1 VTRLDWIILAVVA
14 GTALLGLWQGL
25 TLSVLSAAGVIF
37 GALVG
42 ARLAPH
48 LLPDGSE
55 SPYTPLVAL
64 LGAAAMAVLLELVGS
79 SVGFAIKR
87 RLRASPLRLLDSLG
101 GLAFGVLFGLVV
113 VWILAAVAQQLPGQ
127 LELQRD
133 VQRSAVIRELND
145 VVPPRRVLRA
155 LARVDPF
162 PSIAGPAPAVDPPD
176 PRVVR
181 DRAIRSALPS
191 VVRVLGTAC
200 GLGISGSGWV
210 AEPNLVVTNAH
221 VVAGQTD
228 TTVDSVVG
236 DPQPAQAVVFDT
248 KNDVAVLRVSG
259 LGVDTLRQ
267 SEARQGAPAAIVGY
281 PESGPLTAV
290 PGRIGQ
296 TGSVLSEDAY
306 GRGPVLRRIT
316 SFRGKVRRGNS
327 GGPLID
333 RAGRAVG
340 TVFASR
346 AGSNAGYAV
355 PSEIVADALAKARGP
370 VSTGPC
376 AP

>member
-48 LLPDGSE
+48 LLPDGSQ

-79 SVGFAIKR
+79 SVGFAVKR

-101 GLAFGVLFGLVV
+101 GLAFGCLFGLVL

-127 LELQRD
+127 LELRRD

-176 PRVVR
+176 PRVVQ

-200 GLGISGSGWV
+200 GLGISGSGW
-210 AEPNLVVTNAH
+210 AAGPNLVVTNAH
-221 VVAGQTD
+221 VVAGQRD

-236 DPQPAQAVVFDT
+236 DPQPARAVVFDT
-248 KNDVAVLRVSG
+248 KNDIAVLRVSG

-267 SEARQGAPAAIVGY
+267 SEAREAAPVAIVGY

-296 TGSVLSEDAY
+296 TASVLSEDAY
-306 GRGPVLRRIT
+306 GRGPVVRRIT

-333 RAGRAVG
+333 REGRVVG

-346 AGSNAGYAV
+346 TGSNAGYAV
-355 PSEIVADALAKARGP
+355 PPDIVADALGKAREP

>member
-14 GTALLGLWQGL
+14 GSALLGLWQGL

-37 GALVG
+37 GALAG

-79 SVGFAIKR
+79 SVGLAIKR

-101 GLAFGVLFGLVV
+101 GVVFGGVIGLAL
-113 VWILAAVAQQLPGQ
+113 VWIAAAVAQQLPGQ
-127 LELQRD
+127 LELRRD

-162 PSIAGPAPAVDPPD
+162 PSIAGPAPGVDAPD

-181 DRAIRSALPS
+181 NAAIRSALPS
-191 VVRVLGTAC
+191 VVHVLGTAC

-210 AEPNLVVTNAH
+210 AAPDLVVTNAH
-221 VVAGQTD
+221 VVAGQRD

-236 DPQPAQAVVFDT
+236 EPRPARAVVFDT
-248 KNDVAVLRVSG
+248 RNDIAVLRVSG
-259 LGVDTLRQ
+259 LGVDALRQ
-267 SEARQGAPAAIVGY
+267 GEAREGTPVAIVGY
-281 PESGPLTAV
+281 PESGPLTGV
-290 PGRIGQ
+290 PGRVGQ
-296 TGSVLSEDAY
+296 TGTVLSEDAY
-306 GRGPVLRRIT
+306 GRGPVTRRIT

-333 RAGRAVG
+333 RVGRAVG

-346 AGSNAGYAV
+346 TGSVAGYAV
-355 PSEIVADALAKARGP
+355 PPDIVADALSKARGP

-376 AP
+376 AS

>member
-1 VTRLDWIILAVVA
+1 MTRLDWIILAVVA

-48 LLPDGSE
+48 LLPDGSQ

-79 SVGFAIKR
+79 SVGFAVKR

-101 GLAFGVLFGLVV
+101 GLAFGCLFGLVL
-113 VWILAAVAQQLPGQ
+113 VWILAVVVQQLPGQ
-127 LELQRD
+127 LELRRD

-176 PRVVR
+176 PRVVH

-210 AEPNLVVTNAH
+210 AGPNLVVTNAH
-221 VVAGQTD
+221 VVAGQRD

-236 DPQPAQAVVFDT
+236 DPQPARVVVFDT
-248 KNDVAVLRVSG
+248 KNDIAVLRASG

-267 SEARQGAPAAIVGY
+267 SEAREAAAVAIVGY

-290 PGRIGQ
+290 SGRIGQ
-296 TGSVLSEDAY
+296 TASVLSEDAY
-306 GRGPVLRRIT
+306 GRGPVVRRIT

-333 RAGRAVG
+333 REGRVVG

-346 AGSNAGYAV
+346 TGSNAGYAV
-355 PSEIVADALAKARGP
+355 PPNIVADALGKAREP